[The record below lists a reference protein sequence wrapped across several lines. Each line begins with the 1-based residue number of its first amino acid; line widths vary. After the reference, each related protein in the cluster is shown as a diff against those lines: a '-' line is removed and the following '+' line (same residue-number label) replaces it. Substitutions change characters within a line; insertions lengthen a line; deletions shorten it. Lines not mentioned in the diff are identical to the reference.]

1 MKKVIANLN
10 FQPNSLTERELE
22 DPKIVLLDFF
32 ENHPIHET
40 RETVWELYKAWVNHM
55 TEFTDG
61 KSNADML
68 FFYTQLIDFL
78 NASYL
83 QIQKS

>member
-32 ENHPIHET
+32 ENHPIHEI

-55 TEFTDG
+55 SEFTDG
-61 KSNADML
+61 KSNADMFSFIPNL
-68 FFYTQLIDFL
+68 SIF
-78 NASYL
+78 
-83 QIQKS
+83 